1 MAKDGSLKLGGV
13 RHFILDEC
21 DKMLSA
27 LDMRADVQEIFK
39 MTPHDKQVR
48 APCTHTRPMTSATL
62 THTNTQHTHTHT
74 QRDETRRD
82 VSHLRPTMC
91 VQKDDGWVGRDCSA
105 CDGACVR
112 GPGPNP
118 NSP

>member
-1 MAKDGSLKLGGV
+1 MGKDGSLKLGGV

-48 APCTHTRPMTSATL
+48 DFTQQDTRPMTNHSL
-62 THTNTQHTHTHT
+62 THT
-74 QRDETRRD
+74 RAR
-82 VSHLRPTMC
+82 
-91 VQKDDGWVGRDCSA
+91 
-105 CDGACVR
+105 
-112 GPGPNP
+112 
-118 NSP
+118 